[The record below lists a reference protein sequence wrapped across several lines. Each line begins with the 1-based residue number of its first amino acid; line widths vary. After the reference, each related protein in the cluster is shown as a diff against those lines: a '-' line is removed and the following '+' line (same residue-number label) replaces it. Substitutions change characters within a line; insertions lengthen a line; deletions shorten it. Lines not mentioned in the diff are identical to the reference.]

1 MISFETVKE
10 KVEELGY
17 KIELK
22 NNGVQF
28 YIRCKN
34 GAVNYYPKND
44 KWVDDKNKSHTN
56 LNKMLQYLKAN
67 TERLLPEYK
76 ISKFNL
82 EKALNGQ
89 AFYLKNGYRGV
100 IKYGVENRVT
110 ATGYTPD
117 YPYVGYI
124 VDDKGFISS
133 TVATWDKYGN
143 SNILNE
149 YNATTM
155 VEENTYKQEEKPMEP
170 IKPIKPFNLEKA
182 LQGEPVRLRD
192 GSKAYV
198 LGDLR
203 ELFSKSKD
211 FRCLIGVIAKIGNTD
226 DFDGICRWKYTG
238 KYYEYLTESE
248 SDIVS
253 MWEEPKLTIPEL
265 MEKSL
270 NENLTVKAK
279 SLGDNHKGF
288 KVIAKTKDGSDYV
301 LRSNFNSGELF
312 MQSVITHLEHDWSIA

>member
-28 YIRCKN
+28 YIKCKN

-67 TERLLPEYK
+67 TARLLPEYK
-76 ISKFNL
+76 MCKFNL
-82 EKALNGQ
+82 EKALNGK
-89 AFYLKNGYRGV
+89 AFYLQNGYRGV
-100 IKYGVENRVT
+100 IKYGVEDHIMSS
-110 ATGYTPD
+110 GYVPD

-124 VDDKGFISS
+124 LDDKGFLYKVLTS
-133 TVATWDKYGN
+133 WDKYGN
-143 SNILNE
+143 SNFLND
-149 YNATTM
+149 YTATTM
-155 VEENTYKQEEKPMEP
+155 VEENTYKPEEKPM
-170 IKPIKPFNLEKA
+170 KPFDLEKA
-182 LQGEPVRLRD
+182 LQGEPVCLRD
-192 GSKAYV
+192 GRKGLVFYRIPDQYRHS
-198 LGDLR
+198 
-203 ELFSKSKD
+203 
-211 FRCLIGVIAKIGNTD
+211 
-226 DFDGICRWKYTG
+226 
-238 KYYEYLTESE
+238 ESE
-248 SDIVS
+248 KGEIIYKLRGMTLDKEGYVAELNVSWTLDGDYDTEFGNSSDDIIG

-265 MEKSL
+265 MEKAL

-279 SLGDNHKGF
+279 SLGKRHKGF

-301 LRSNFNSGELF
+301 LRSNMNSGEIF
-312 MQSVITHLEHDWSIA
+312 MQSVITRLEHDWSIV